1 MGFGHVCRWDR
12 LISSIDPNIH
22 RSYGGDPLGLWG
34 ETDPEE
40 LLCWW
45 LRIAA
50 NRGGDPMDL
59 HAMLSNH

>member
-1 MGFGHVCRWDR
+1 MRCQWDR
-12 LISSIDPNIH
+12 LDQVKFDPRVH
-22 RSYGGDPLGLWG
+22 RVYGGDPLGLWG

-50 NRGGDPMDL
+50 NREQWRCSMDVN
-59 HAMLSNH
+59 MLML